1 MSKRRDFWI
10 KIMMVIPQLEHSN
23 HACENCG
30 IIAITRMAWGIPP
43 LQSVVL
49 RDITGNDVT
58 CNSSVQLMQSG
69 WLRWFLLSLAKV
81 ARIRGF
87 RIYSYSSYHTYS
99 PVCMS
104 KLILFSFQR
113 DPTLTTAFADSEW
126 MIHSHSLIQSNHC
139 SFIFSCTVDCI
150 VVRGDRIAITFLQSL
165 KIRVRLAI
173 CFRDLMSFEFHRRA
187 IFATTGAKVRVRG
200 RGSGHQD
207 SCQQRGLSHINQ
219 RKCVI
224 AFLAPIYE
232 AMYLQKSGMQLVVFP
247 SLNLLLH
254 THADSKCEF
263 FGVRFTLSGSWE

>member
-173 CFRDLMSFEFHRRA
+173 CFRDLMSLSFTAGQFLRQPVQKCGFVDE
-187 IFATTGAKVRVRG
+187 GAVTRTLASNEGCPISTSESVSLHFLHQFMRQCICKKVG
-200 RGSGHQD
+200 
-207 SCQQRGLSHINQ
+207 CN
-219 RKCVI
+219 
-224 AFLAPIYE
+224 
-232 AMYLQKSGMQLVVFP
+232 
-247 SLNLLLH
+247 
-254 THADSKCEF
+254 
-263 FGVRFTLSGSWE
+263 